1 MGRQTIRL
9 AIGLAILP
17 VVVLAA
23 EPEANAPDET
33 PKTHFHFA
41 DETFR
46 NVGAAV
52 NGRFL
57 GGMET
62 LVFDPHRL
70 DDRISIDFA
79 AADHVEASIR
89 ISQALGLGFFNDQPV
104 RHFWISNHALPLLGW
119 QRVEDRWLVLSGDRK
134 KINLTLTWSIKVN
147 QTEPR
152 QPAAEFSLRVDQAP
166 HAGTSA
172 IWEDGATCKV
182 LSSMMS
188 FPTPPG
194 EKITITGTV
203 EVTRPDPKTGS
214 ASQARIPFRFQDI
227 APPDKPLPPPVP
239 ETPSPSKGSTIDE
252 F

>member
-79 AADHVEASIR
+79 AADHVEATIR

-134 KINLTLTWSIKVN
+134 KI
-147 QTEPR
+147 
-152 QPAAEFSLRVDQAP
+152 
-166 HAGTSA
+166 
-172 IWEDGATCKV
+172 
-182 LSSMMS
+182 
-188 FPTPPG
+188 
-194 EKITITGTV
+194 TITGTV

-227 APPDKPLPPPVP
+227 APPDKPLPPPAP